1 MCLEFTRA
9 NTGSRY
15 GRNSIEAKTEAGFS
29 PASPVDRHYGG
40 IWMARPCPEC
50 SCASE
55 EECLT
60 LKSLGFACET
70 TRAAGRPA

>member
-1 MCLEFTRA
+1 MCLQFVRA
-9 NTGSRY
+9 NEGGRY
-15 GRNSIEAKTEAGFS
+15 GRPSIQPKRDAGYQ

-50 SCASE
+50 NCGSE

-60 LKSLGFACET
+60 LQSLGFVCET
-70 TRAAGRPA
+70 TQAAGRAA